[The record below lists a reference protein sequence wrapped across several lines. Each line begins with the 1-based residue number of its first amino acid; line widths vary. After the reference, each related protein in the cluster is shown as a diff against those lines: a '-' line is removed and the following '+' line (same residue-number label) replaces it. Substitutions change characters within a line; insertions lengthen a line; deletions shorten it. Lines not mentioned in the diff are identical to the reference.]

1 MSRFSPEGTR
11 LGTAEN
17 AAYLTPQGLQKA
29 HAEGSIL
36 EARALR
42 CDRAHNLIV
51 DLGGKSGVIP
61 RNEAALGIAEGTTRE
76 IAILSRVGNP
86 VSFLVT
92 EAFPDGSANLSRRAA
107 QEAALAYMMATLRPG
122 YVIPAVVTHLE
133 PFGAFVDI
141 GCGVVSMISIE
152 RTAVSR
158 IAHPSERFSVGQH
171 IFAAVLD
178 IDRVKR
184 RIILTHRELLGTW
197 EENAAL
203 FHPGET
209 VTGIVRSIKPYG
221 VFVELTP
228 NLSGLAEY
236 VPALSEGDAVS
247 VYLKSI
253 LPDKGK
259 VKLLVIDCITGK
271 YEPSAL
277 RYWISGG
284 HIDHWLYCP
293 NRPGAPE
300 TVFPS

>member
-1 MSRFSPEGTR
+1 MSRFSPEGAR

-17 AAYLTPQGLQKA
+17 TAFLTPQGLIRA
-29 HAEGSIL
+29 HAEGTIL

-51 DLGGKSGVIP
+51 DLGGRNGVIP
-61 RNEAALGIAEGTTRE
+61 RNEAALGISEGTTRE

-86 VSFLVT
+86 VSFLVS
-92 EAFPDGSANLSRRAA
+92 EVLPDGSALLSRRAA
-107 QEAALAYMMATLRPG
+107 QEAALEHLMASLRPG
-122 YVIPAVVTHLE
+122 DVIPAVVTHLE
-133 PFGAFVDI
+133 PFGAFVDV
-141 GCGVVSMISIE
+141 GCGVVSMIGIE
-152 RTAVSR
+152 RTAISR
-158 IAHPSERFSVGQH
+158 IAHPAERFSVGEQ

-178 IDRVKR
+178 IDRTRR

-271 YEPSAL
+271 FKPPAL

-284 HIDHWLYCP
+284 HIDHWRYCSS
-293 NRPGAPE
+293 RPDAPE
-300 TVFPS
+300 TVFTP